1 MAFRV
6 VVVFCLVILSWT
18 LPVYFPYLAFDL
30 KWLLPCLFGMLYGT
44 SRGLLWGW
52 GTALLYAFLYQGAVL
67 FDLAVTAAMV
77 AAGGGVQV
85 FRRDAMFLPF
95 LLLTLFVSLVQVIRL
110 LDSLTPLQLLARL
123 PANVFFGSL
132 LYVLGRG
139 VLEDRLRSRVEVR
152 V

>member
-1 MAFRV
+1 MALRV
-6 VVVFCLVILSWT
+6 VVVICLVVFSWT

-52 GTALLYAFLYQGAVL
+52 GTALVYAFLYQGATL
-67 FDLAVTAAMV
+67 FDLAMTAAMV
-77 AAGGGVQV
+77 GAGAAVQV
-85 FRRDAMFLPF
+85 FRREALFLPF
-95 LLLTLFVSLVQVIRL
+95 LLLILLVSLIQVIRL
-110 LDSLTPLQLLARL
+110 LDSLTPWQLLARL

-132 LYVLGRG
+132 LYMLGRG
-139 VLEDRLRSRVEVR
+139 VLEDRLKSRVEVR